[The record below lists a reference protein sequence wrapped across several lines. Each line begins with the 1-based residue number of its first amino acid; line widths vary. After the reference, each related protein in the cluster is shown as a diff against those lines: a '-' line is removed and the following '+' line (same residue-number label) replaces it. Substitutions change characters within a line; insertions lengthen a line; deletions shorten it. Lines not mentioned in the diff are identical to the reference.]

1 MMDVGL
7 AILTY
12 LLGVLFLLIR
22 NNLIVKEIIKG
33 LECHKKFNLVEYY
46 ECKADYYASFISLNG
61 ERFLLVGDYENQ
73 HAYFHEL
80 GHLIFDDFITDS
92 FLYASVL
99 LPVLLVPLPWN
110 FVGALLLYIAS
121 KWVKKN
127 WERRA
132 DIFAYQMTGLK
143 YSPMQLEKSKVIL
156 LFHWL
161 FETHPPEIVRTKEE
175 YYKKEI
181 PLIKLFFESLV
192 TKLL

>member
-1 MMDVGL
+1 MMDVYL

-22 NNLIVKEIIKG
+22 NKLIMEEIIKD
-33 LECHKKFNLVEYY
+33 LECHKKSNLVEYY
-46 ECKADYYASFISLNG
+46 ECKADFYSSFKSLDG

-80 GHLIFDDFITDS
+80 GHLVFDDFITDS
-92 FLYASVL
+92 FLDASVL
-99 LPVLLVPLPWN
+99 LPILLLPFPWN
-110 FVGALLLYIAS
+110 FVIALLLYITS

-132 DIFAYQMTGLK
+132 DIFAYEMTGMK
-143 YSPMQLEKSKVIL
+143 YSPIQLEKSKAVL

-161 FETHPPEIVRTKEE
+161 FWTHPPEIVRIQEE

-181 PLIKLFFESLV
+181 PLIKLFFKSLV
-192 TKLL
+192 TKLS

>member
-1 MMDVGL
+1 MDVGL

-22 NNLIVKEIIKG
+22 NNLIAKEIIKDF
-33 LECHKKFNLVEYY
+33 ECHKKFNLVEYY
-46 ECKADYYASFISLNG
+46 ECKADVYSSFISLNG
-61 ERFLLVGDYENQ
+61 ERFLLVEDHGNQ

-80 GHLIFDDFITDS
+80 GHLVFDNFIADA
-92 FLYASVL
+92 FLDASILFPILL
-99 LPVLLVPLPWN
+99 LPFPWN
-110 FVGALLLYIAS
+110 FIGALLLYIAS

-132 DIFAYQMTGLK
+132 DIFAYEMTGLK
-143 YSPMQLEKSKVIL
+143 YSPIQLEKSKIVL
-156 LFHWL
+156 LFRWL

-181 PLIKLFFESLV
+181 PLIKLFFKSLV
-192 TKLL
+192 TKLP